1 MDEQDNLINIRD
13 LKGFLQGVWWL
24 SRRLDDRRAGQQ
36 GELTGSAV
44 FSPDGPN
51 DLHYSEKGRLV
62 IGERANPQHEGPAL
76 QSYRYAFPEA
86 GRAVVRF
93 GDGRLFH
100 ELDLS
105 GGRWDCTHLCD
116 PDRYEGSFT
125 VLGPDSWRVVWRVAG
140 PRKDLTLDSTY
151 RRAL

>member
-1 MDEQDNLINIRD
+1 MSDQDSLFRVND

-24 SRRLDDRRAGQQ
+24 SRKLDDRRAGQQ
-36 GELTGSAV
+36 GQLTGSAV
-44 FSPDGPN
+44 FSPSGD
-51 DLHYSEKGRLV
+51 DLHYSEKGRLL
-62 IGERANPQHEGPAL
+62 IGDHDGAAHQT
-76 QSYRYAFPEA
+76 YRYAFPEA
-86 GRAVVRF
+86 GRAAVHF

-105 GGRWDCTHLCD
+105 GGRWSCTHLCD

-125 VLGPDSWRVVWRVAG
+125 VLGPDSWRVVWRVEG

>member
-1 MDEQDNLINIRD
+1 MSGQDNLFHVSG

-44 FSPDGPN
+44 FRPDGPN

-62 IGERANPQHEGPAL
+62 IGGHDGPAL
-76 QSYRYAFPEA
+76 QTYRYAFPEPA
-86 GRAVVRF
+86 RATVHF
-93 GDGRLFH
+93 TDGRLFH

-105 GGRWDCTHLCD
+105 AGRWDCTHLCD
-116 PDRYEGSFT
+116 PDRYDGSFT